1 MALREGIADVLIRIS
16 NMKPRAEKLA
26 ELRRNYSPAME
37 IIVQA
42 AFAPTWVWLLPET
55 PCPYSK
61 TKTSKAHDFQG
72 VFFSES
78 RKLNIYRRGGGYD
91 NVIPKKRE
99 VIYQEWL
106 ETMDPDDAVLIEHI
120 RIEKKM
126 PYKGLTEKLFQEAY
140 PALFARFNNN

>member
-16 NMKPRAEKLA
+16 TMKTRVEKLT
-26 ELRRNYSPAME
+26 ELRKNYSPAME

-42 AFAPTWVWLLPET
+42 AFAPGWVWLLPET
-55 PCPYSK
+55 ACPYSK
-61 TKTSKAHDFQG
+61 TKTSKANDFQG

-91 NVIPKKRE
+91 NVIPRKRE

-106 ETMDPDDAVLIEHI
+106 ETMDPDDAALIEYI
-120 RIEKKM
+120 RVEKRM
-126 PYKGLTEKLFQEAY
+126 PYKRLTQKLFQEAY
-140 PALFARFNNN
+140 PALFARFTNN